1 MIDFKKYLPKIDK
14 EGYLS
19 ITALGIFAIALT
31 IYISTLGLGGESG
44 SSMDRFLRIL
54 IGRGVVILAFL
65 LVFAGMFI
73 ITIQRYPERLKEFT
87 LRIGWGIGIMFWG
100 FLAFLNAI
108 WDIQNT
114 VKINDLEDGG
124 GIIGGLIY
132 PFLLGS
138 FGWIIGIVISVSVFL
153 AGFFCFSEKTIYQF
167 ADIIQASLKNPH
179 KIIDLVPSL
188 FHWWHLY
195 STPPT
200 AEEIKAKEEA
210 VKKKLA
216 DDQKAK
222 EEKEKADALKLE
234 RDRIMGEAK
243 EKIAPE
249 NLLKNARELLTKLAE
264 DQNTEINPEL
274 LNLVQNIQDKT
285 DVEKAVAT
293 DRIKEILRST
303 GVIKGHWTLP
313 STDILTATVGVA
325 DAGDIEGNKN
335 LIQSTL
341 GSFGVTVE
349 MREVTV
355 GPTLTQYTL
364 KPDVGV
370 KVASITNYQS
380 DLAMHL
386 AAKSIRIQAPIPGQS
401 LVGVEI
407 PNKKKSAVML
417 RNLLESSEFI
427 DFEGDLPVVVGVDV
441 SGKNL
446 IRSLAKTP
454 HLLVAGATGS
464 GKSVWINS
472 MLLSLLYRYNPN
484 QLELILVDM
493 KRVELKL
500 YEKTPHLLTDVIT
513 DADKAINALKW
524 ALLEMER
531 RYKLLEQFGKRNI
544 VDFNDMVSAL
554 KDNPIVNSFEK
565 DKDKISKE
573 QYEILAGLEAAKD
586 RVPDRLSYVVFV
598 IDELGDLMMTAK
610 QEVEPIIVRLT
621 QMSRAVGIHLVL
633 GTQRPDTK
641 VITGLI
647 KANIPTRLAFAVV
660 SSIDSR
666 VILDRGGA
674 EQLLGQGDGMISSG
688 GVVATRFQG
697 CFVEEQE
704 VRMVVE
710 YWKNQVI
717 LNPSLKSNLDTT
729 IVEPSKTKINIPGMP
744 DLGEEVEGEDLYSQ
758 IKKFV
763 VSESQASTSM
773 LQTTFGI
780 GYPKARKMI
789 DMLYREGIVGPPNG
803 SKAREVLVSEGYDD
817 EE

>member
-1 MIDFKKYLPKIDK
+1 MINFKKYLPKIDK

-19 ITALGIFAIALT
+19 ISAIGFFALALT
-31 IYISTLGLGGESG
+31 IYISTLTLGGESG
-44 SSMDRFLRIL
+44 SSMDRFLRIFF
-54 IGRGVVILAFL
+54 GRGVVLLAFL
-65 LVFAGMFI
+65 LVIAGMFI
-73 ITIQRYPERLKEFT
+73 VTIQRYPERLKEFT

-100 FLAFLNAI
+100 ILGLFNAI
-108 WDIQNT
+108 WDIQNS
-114 VKINDLEDGG
+114 VKISDLDDGG
-124 GIIGGLIY
+124 GIIGGIIY
-132 PFLLGS
+132 PFIFGS
-138 FGWIIGIVISVSVFL
+138 FGWIIGIVISISIFL

-167 ADIIQASLKNPH
+167 ADIIQVSFKNPH
-179 KIIDLVPSL
+179 KIIDLIPDL
-188 FHWWHLY
+188 FQWWHAY

-200 AEEIKAKEEA
+200 EAEIKASLEIKE
-210 VKKKLA
+210 KKAL
-216 DDQKAK
+216 DELKAK
-222 EEKEKADALKLE
+222 EEKEKLDALELE
-234 RDRIMGEAK
+234 RKRIMGEAK
-243 EKIAPE
+243 VRVEPD
-249 NLLKNARELLTKLAE
+249 NLLREAKELLTKLAE
-264 DQNTEINPEL
+264 DQNTQINPEL
-274 LNLVQNIQDKT
+274 LDLVENITTKT
-285 DVEKAVAT
+285 VIEKEAAT

-313 STDILTATVGVA
+313 STDILTGTTGIA

-341 GSFGVTVE
+341 GSFGVNVE

-364 KPDVGV
+364 KPDIGV

-417 RNLLESSEFI
+417 RNLLESNEFL
-427 DFEGDLPVVVGVDV
+427 DFEDDLPVVVGVDV

-446 IRSLAKTP
+446 VRSLAKTP

-472 MLLSLLYRYNPN
+472 MLLSLLYKYSPN

-544 VDFNDMVSAL
+544 VDFNSMVTAL

-586 RVPDRLSYVVFV
+586 RVPDKLSYIVFV
-598 IDELGDLMMTAK
+598 IDELGDLMMTSK

-660 SSIDSR
+660 SSVDSR

-717 LNPSLKSNLDTT
+717 LNPSLKSNLNNT
-729 IVEPSKTKINIPGMP
+729 IVEATKSKINIPGMP
-744 DLGEEVEGEDLYSQ
+744 DFGDEVEGEDLYSQ

-763 VSESQASTSM
+763 IFESQASTSM

-789 DMLYREGIVGPPNG
+789 DQLCREGIVGPPNG
-803 SKAREVLVSEGYDD
+803 SKAREVLVSEDYED
-817 EE
+817 